1 MRETLGEDIFEIFT
15 EEVAEIVQN
24 LTEWYPQWDKQ
35 RQDRELLTELR
46 RAFHTLKGSGR
57 MAGAFALGDFA
68 WAHENLLNLVLSGQ
82 HPADDRLSALLG
94 NTVREL
100 QERQSFFQTAQ
111 QKDARVDA
119 SIAAVDALLKAA
131 AEPIQPPEP
140 ETALWETLEDD
151 LPEVTFDAVE
161 PHDDLP
167 EVTFDGLEPLLEEPE
182 TAEPELALE
191 PLPDV
196 SELAEPELILEPLP
210 DEPESAEAELIP
222 EALPEVVET
231 TTGQPTP
238 APEPD
243 LEETPGLVQQEAD
256 NQMVWQFFWE
266 EFPEQ
271 MLALDQHVQHLR
283 EAPSDQEII
292 RELEREFHTLKGG
305 ARMAQL
311 FALADVS
318 HEAEHLLSGIPASGV
333 VGGGMLDALQQAVD
347 RLHTLA
353 EQARYVPAVTPEL
366 PAVPS
371 VGQVIEEGE
380 SAPATLTPAVPSLAE
395 AWAKRRTGQG
405 DFGSLLESVLA
416 EQAESLPDI
425 SVLGVQ
431 ADAVAAV
438 AVNAAPIPASHETIR
453 LPASFVDN
461 LIDRVVGLNVQ
472 QVRLAEHFNSMGVD
486 VNELISTVAR
496 LRQQVRS
503 LELESEAQIH
513 DGRSTRGNSM
523 VQRSG
528 EAFDALEMDQYAEIQ
543 RISRSLAETLNDLV
557 NLESDLSS
565 QLRKGEQ
572 LLHEDMRTTRNIRQ
586 DLLDTRLVALTM
598 LVPRL
603 RRLVR
608 QTATE
613 LDKQVTLE
621 VEGEE
626 CELDRNLLQHLTGPL
641 EHLIRNAISHGI
653 EAPDEREQAGKS
665 RTGRITLSVSR
676 DDAEIVIRFR
686 DDGRGLDRNQLRQTG
701 EALGM
706 LAADDKLPDSE
717 VDRLILRP
725 GFTTAR
731 TVSQIAGRGIGMDVV
746 YSGLKALGGNLQI
759 SSQPGQGVEF
769 SMRLPF
775 TLVVNPVLLVDADGQ
790 MFALPIGGIQGLAR
804 LSGADINKALENAGT
819 PVEYAGETYHLQ
831 ALAEQLGSGNVPA
844 FAAEEMFP
852 VVFFR
857 LGGQAVA
864 WVISHIHGRRE
875 VVLQPLGI
883 LFRDCR
889 LYSAATVSSDG
900 RVLLVPDL
908 AELAQ
913 RVVGDTAVMPV
924 QDTGDENA
932 GTGRSS
938 DGPLRVLVVDDSITV
953 RRVTEKFLGA
963 QEYAVATAKDGMDAL
978 QQIGDFL
985 PDVVL
990 LDIEMP
996 RMDGFELLGHLRND
1010 PQWQRLPVIMIS
1022 SRTAQKHRDHAMT
1035 LGATAFL
1042 GKPYQNE
1049 ILLSTLGSVLEQ
1061 GHVNDGERISA

>member
-1 MRETLGEDIFEIFT
+1 LRETLGEEIFEIFT

-24 LTEWYPQWDKQ
+24 LSELYPQWDKQ

-57 MAGAFALGDFA
+57 MAGAFALGDFG

-82 HPADDRLSALLG
+82 QPMDDRLSAVLG
-94 NTVREL
+94 NAVQEL

-119 SIAAVDALLKAA
+119 SIAAVDALLMPER
-131 AEPIQPPEP
+131 EP
-140 ETALWETLEDD
+140 ALWEVHDDD
-151 LPEVTFDAVE
+151 LPEVVFEDAKPLPVMPE
-161 PHDDLP
+161 PEP
-167 EVTFDGLEPLLEEPE
+167 EPFIEPLQEESDATEPE
-182 TAEPELALE
+182 PFLESLLDETETVAPESVFE
-191 PLPDV
+191 PLD
-196 SELAEPELILEPLP
+196 E
-210 DEPESAEAELIP
+210 EPESAEP
-222 EALPEVVET
+222 EQTPEPQPVQEVDEA
-231 TTGQPTP
+231 PTP
-238 APEPD
+238 QI
-243 LEETPGLVQQEAD
+243 VHQEAD

-266 EFPEQ
+266 EFPDQ
-271 MLALDQHVQHLR
+271 MQALDQHLHHLR
-283 EAPSDQEII
+283 EHSSDQETI

-318 HEAEHLLSGIPASGV
+318 HEAEHLLSRIPVTGT
-333 VGGGMLDALQQAVD
+333 VGSDMLDALQQAVD
-347 RLHTLA
+347 RLHSLA
-353 EQARYVPAVTPEL
+353 EQARYTPVPVTD
-366 PAVPS
+366 
-371 VGQVIEEGE
+371 I
-380 SAPATLTPAVPSLAE
+380 PATPTVEQVVDETDETPPARPAAPSLAE

-405 DFGSLLESVLA
+405 EFSSMLEKVLA

-431 ADAVAAV
+431 AEADAAAGV
-438 AVNAAPIPASHETIR
+438 TVTPAQVSHETIR
-453 LPASFVDN
+453 LPASFVDK

-486 VNELISTVAR
+486 VNELVSTVAR

-513 DGRSTRGNSM
+513 DGRSARGNST

-543 RISRSLAETLNDLV
+543 RISRSLAESLNDLV

-572 LLHEDMRTTRNIRQ
+572 LLHEDMRTTRTIRQ

-613 LDKQVTLE
+613 LDKQVVLE

-626 CELDRNLLQHLTGPL
+626 CELDRNLLQHLTAPL

-653 EAPDEREQAGKS
+653 ESPDERERLGKARS
-665 RTGRITLSVSR
+665 GRITLSVSR

-701 EALGM
+701 AALGM
-706 LAADDKLPDSE
+706 IASDDKLPDSE
-717 VDRLILRP
+717 LDRLILRS
-725 GFTTAR
+725 GFTTAA
-731 TVSQIAGRGIGMDVV
+731 TVNQIAGRGIGMDVV
-746 YSGLKALGGNLQI
+746 YSELKALGGNLQI

-775 TLVVNPVLLVDADGQ
+775 TLVVNPVLLVDVEGQ

-804 LSGADINKALENAGT
+804 LSGADINKALENDGT
-819 PVEYAGETYHLQ
+819 PIEYAGETYHLQ
-831 ALAEQLGSGNVPA
+831 ALAEQLGSGNVPV
-844 FAAEEMFP
+844 FAGEEMFP

-857 LGGQAVA
+857 LNGQAVA
-864 WVISHIHGRRE
+864 WIISHIHGRRE

-913 RVVGDTAVMPV
+913 RAGADTVAPPV
-924 QDTGDENA
+924 QGGAEGSVESVRA
-932 GTGRSS
+932 E
-938 DGPLRVLVVDDSITV
+938 DGSLRVLVVDDSITV

-985 PDVVL
+985 PDVLL

-1010 PQWQRLPVIMIS
+1010 PQWQRLPIIMIS
-1022 SRTAQKHRDHAMT
+1022 SRTAQRHRDHAMA

-1049 ILLSTLGSVLEQ
+1049 ILLSTLNSVLEH